1 MDTIRYDY
9 AANFDGLDAIQSTL
23 NDAHAMREEV
33 HKVFEVLL
41 TVYEGQAADALQ
53 QRHIEV
59 SGMMDSIIQDIE
71 ATRAGGSQQQDDI
84 RALDSGLAGNF

>member
-9 AANFDGLDAIQSTL
+9 AANYDGLDAIQRTL
-23 NDAHAMREEV
+23 TDAHALRDEV
-33 HKVFEVLL
+33 NKVFSVLSG
-41 TVYEGQAADALQ
+41 VYEGHAADALQ
-53 QRHIEV
+53 QRHIQV

-71 ATRAGGSQQQDDI
+71 ATRSGGSQQQEDI